1 MRHEIRYH
9 LTGGLTGAA
18 YGEPRLTQDIDVVI
32 DPKGARQSLAALLD
46 SFSQT
51 DFMYD
56 APSIRLAVQRGDMFQ
71 LLDRIESLKLDL
83 YPREMIPGE
92 LDRSES
98 LEIFEGEFLPVVSRV
113 DAAVSK
119 LIWIGKGSHKSRG
132 DLRAIVRNATVVQ
145 NQQIQELAACFDLG
159 DLLTEVLIEPDEFK

>member
-1 MRHEIRYH
+1 M
-9 LTGGLTGAA
+9 
-18 YGEPRLTQDIDVVI
+18 I
-32 DPKGARQSLAALLD
+32 DPEGARQSLAALLD

-132 DLRAIVRNATVVQ
+132 D
-145 NQQIQELAACFDLG
+145 
-159 DLLTEVLIEPDEFK
+159 